1 MPAEAWKLFVVT
13 TPERALAVLT
23 GKAHEVQP

>member
-13 TPERALAVLT
+13 TPERALGVLM
-23 GKAHEVQP
+23 GAASEASR

>member
-23 GKAHEVQP
+23 DTAQEVPS